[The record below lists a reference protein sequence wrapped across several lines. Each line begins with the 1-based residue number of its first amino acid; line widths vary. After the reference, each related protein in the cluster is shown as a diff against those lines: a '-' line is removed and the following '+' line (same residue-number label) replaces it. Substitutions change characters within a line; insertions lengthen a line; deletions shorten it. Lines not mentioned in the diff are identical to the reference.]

1 MLAERT
7 HVLQDLNSKF
17 PLTILLPVIDLD
29 YLTLKAHM
37 DDKYSNRYI
46 SHMRNLILITF
57 LHDLRAWWET

>member
-29 YLTLKAHM
+29 YLTLKHTWM
-37 DDKYSNRYI
+37 TNIVIDI
-46 SHMRNLILITF
+46 SPI
-57 LHDLRAWWET
+57 